1 MVLHRECD
9 WEKADRARIFL
20 GHFVALCHQPV
31 LLRQGRQLIG
41 GRADTSG
48 PSYKARAGRVGSVPP
63 DFEGRPLFHGPM
75 DPSPRSRQVDTDSG
89 QFGVVTLLW
98 LLSMECFA
106 SRWK

>member
-63 DFEGRPLFHGPM
+63 DFEGRPLFHGHGPKSSI
-75 DPSPRSRQVDTDSG
+75 PSSWTRTADS
-89 QFGVVTLLW
+89 
-98 LLSMECFA
+98 SE
-106 SRWK
+106 